1 MALQN
6 LHRVLGVRL
15 AEAVLAQGQE
25 RDARLAHPFLRSL
38 TDGTLPKYS
47 FHFYVLQSTFS
58 VCKKSAFSGKAPVIS
73 ATLSGCIAT
82 DSLSIL

>member
-6 LHRVLGVRL
+6 LHRVLGVSL

-47 FHFYVLQSTFS
+47 FHFYVLQEHVFS
-58 VCKKSAFSGKAPVIS
+58 LQKVCIFGEGTGDLRYPV
-73 ATLSGCIAT
+73 GVYRHG
-82 DSLSIL
+82 